1 MRTRA
6 RRETATSSRWMRTRH
21 PSRSRSRT
29 CHRRTRRPGAS
40 SRSRLLRPCASLP
53 RLCGSERNV
62 SIKELFRPEFRC
74 GARGAPMTTIM
85 DYVSRGV
92 FGLAS
97 IVLML
102 IALALSVYSAGLIF
116 TSLAGPWSKAGHEL
130 LESVGYVVIAMAVF
144 DVAKYFMEE
153 EVIRAR
159 EMRLASE
166 ARRSLT
172 KFISAISI
180 AVFIEG
186 LVLVFRQSREDI
198 GLLLYP
204 SAVLVTGIG
213 IILGLGI
220 YQRLSAEAES
230 QVEARDIAA
239 ENDGDGREK
248 RSGRA
253 AASRARRQATSA
265 LRNVTLRAFLLR
277 CEAEFLATQYAR
289 YQSRSPA

>member
-1 MRTRA
+1 
-6 RRETATSSRWMRTRH
+6 
-21 PSRSRSRT
+21 
-29 CHRRTRRPGAS
+29 
-40 SRSRLLRPCASLP
+40 
-53 RLCGSERNV
+53 
-62 SIKELFRPEFRC
+62 
-74 GARGAPMTTIM
+74 
-85 DYVSRGV
+85 
-92 FGLAS
+92 
-97 IVLML
+97 
-102 IALALSVYSAGLIF
+102 
-116 TSLAGPWSKAGHEL
+116 
-130 LESVGYVVIAMAVF
+130 MAVF

-248 RSGRA
+248 
-253 AASRARRQATSA
+253 
-265 LRNVTLRAFLLR
+265 
-277 CEAEFLATQYAR
+277 
-289 YQSRSPA
+289 